1 MPAPIRHRVLRG
13 VLAAAQCFDAR
24 RIFGAKYADWTVA
37 LVCGAYYTSA
47 NEFCFR
53 ARCKSSLAVTR
64 SACLRHASGGL
75 EVRDPVRCRQLY
87 TQG

>member
-13 VLAAAQCFDAR
+13 SWLQHNVSALDAFSVR
-24 RIFGAKYADWTVA
+24 NLPIGRLRLFV
-37 LVCGAYYTSA
+37 GAYYTSA

-75 EVRDPVRCRQLY
+75 EVRDPVRCRQLH